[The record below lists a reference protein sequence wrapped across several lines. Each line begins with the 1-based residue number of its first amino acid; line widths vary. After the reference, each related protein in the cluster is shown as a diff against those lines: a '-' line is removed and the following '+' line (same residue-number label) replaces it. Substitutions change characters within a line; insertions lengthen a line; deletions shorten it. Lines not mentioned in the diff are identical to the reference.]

1 MGAQH
6 RPKTRQSARKCRPHR
21 HRTHHSTAHSTAQ
34 RTQHT
39 AHSTD
44 ATHRHIH
51 RHSTQI
57 TAHNKARS
65 QSCNAAH
72 TPRHGGGTAERAGSR
87 VPSMH
92 GWGVPSM
99 HGEQRAEMMK
109 TMEVM
114 SEPLHPPGEHLVV
127 CGHGFPAEGASGTA
141 QLDCTI
147 WIARL
152 HIWIASTNQ
161 HPLKIKMPEDG
172 IKKIT
177 KK

>member
-1 MGAQH
+1 
-6 RPKTRQSARKCRPHR
+6 
-21 HRTHHSTAHSTAQ
+21 
-34 RTQHT
+34 
-39 AHSTD
+39 
-44 ATHRHIH
+44 
-51 RHSTQI
+51 
-57 TAHNKARS
+57 
-65 QSCNAAH
+65 
-72 TPRHGGGTAERAGSR
+72 
-87 VPSMH
+87 
-92 GWGVPSM
+92 
-99 HGEQRAEMMK
+99 MMK

-127 CGHGFPAEGASGTA
+127 GGHDFPAEGASGTA

-177 KK
+177 KKITKKRGRRTACVGGGVVLRSANRSKAKPKSRLQHGIGRNRLVADGFLQVAHEHPGGAVGPIAEQLDVA